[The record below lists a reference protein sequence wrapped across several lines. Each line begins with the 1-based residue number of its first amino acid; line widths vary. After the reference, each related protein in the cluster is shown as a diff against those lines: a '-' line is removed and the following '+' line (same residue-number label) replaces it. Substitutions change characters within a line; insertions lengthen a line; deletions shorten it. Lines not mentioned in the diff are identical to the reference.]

1 MKEKLNKL
9 FDGCMKGR
17 TMYIIPFCMGPL
29 GSRYSK
35 YGVEITDSPYVV
47 VNMKMITRMGTEV
60 LNVMGQDE
68 WYLPCLHSV
77 GAPLEAGQK
86 DVAWPC
92 NPDNTYIAL
101 FTDELRYLL
110 LLILITA
117 NSIVFNHHPMY

>member
-1 MKEKLNKL
+1 
-9 FDGCMKGR
+9 
-17 TMYIIPFCMGPL
+17 MGPL

-110 LLILITA
+110 LLILIAA
-117 NSIVFNHHPMY
+117 NNIVFNRHPIY